1 LKILII
7 IPTFN
12 ESENIGKLLPEVL
25 DKDER
30 VDILIVDDNSPDG
43 TADIVKS
50 MIQSEPRIHI
60 IEREGKLGLGTAYV
74 AGFKYALE
82 NDYDAV
88 MEMDADFSHDPKEIP
103 NFIRQMDKYD
113 FIQGSR
119 YIQGV
124 NVINWP
130 MHRLLLSYFANY
142 YIRIITGM
150 PVRDGTGGYRLIKR
164 EVLESIDLSKIKSN
178 GYSFQ
183 VELIFKAYK
192 KKFKIKE
199 IPIIFMDRVQG
210 KSKMSKKI
218 IREAIFMVWVLRL
231 KSILKIL

>member
-1 LKILII
+1 
-7 IPTFN
+7 
-12 ESENIGKLLPEVL
+12 
-25 DKDER
+25 
-30 VDILIVDDNSPDG
+30 
-43 TADIVKS
+43 
-50 MIQSEPRIHI
+50 
-60 IEREGKLGLGTAYV
+60 
-74 AGFKYALE
+74 
-82 NDYDAV
+82 
-88 MEMDADFSHDPKEIP
+88 
-103 NFIRQMDKYD
+103 
-113 FIQGSR
+113 
-119 YIQGV
+119 
-124 NVINWP
+124 
-130 MHRLLLSYFANY
+130 
-142 YIRIITGM
+142 M